1 MLLSSS
7 VITGID
13 ASVHHNS
20 EPSFV
25 DYSVMT
31 DSAVDTLEE
40 RIAALEVGAKYDATK
55 QEVRKVEQEFLEKL
69 KEIRLQVIAE
79 QGQATNSAELT
90 RLQEENA
97 RLKQQNEKLAY
108 RVKHVVA
115 SLNTLLHEQKNKQSE

>member
-1 MLLSSS
+1 MTVSA
-7 VITGID
+7 ID
-13 ASVHHNS
+13 S
-20 EPSFV
+20 
-25 DYSVMT
+25 
-31 DSAVDTLEE
+31 LEE

-79 QGQATNSAELT
+79 QGQATNSAELA

-115 SLNTLLHEQKNKQSE
+115 SLNTLLDDQKNKQSE